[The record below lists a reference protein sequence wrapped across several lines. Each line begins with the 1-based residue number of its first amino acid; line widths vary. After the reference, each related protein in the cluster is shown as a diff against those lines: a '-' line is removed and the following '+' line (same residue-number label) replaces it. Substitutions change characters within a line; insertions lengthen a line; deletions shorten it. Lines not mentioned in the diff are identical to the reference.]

1 MKDGRCIAGCKLRR
15 IHVIGRYVHGVGKQ
29 LYMTRRLAAPPPPP
43 PRCIEKTPAS
53 LLVRRLWRENGGVVF
68 QVSQFAAV
76 FVVAPIIAFAPVSA
90 RVLDTRPPHVDRRTI
105 C

>member
-1 MKDGRCIAGCKLRR
+1 MGQNGDELPRNGPQCLCEIFFCWPIGHYNVECIIMYGCTMKDGRCIAGCKLRR

-53 LLVRRLWRENGGVVF
+53 LLVRRL
-68 QVSQFAAV
+68 
-76 FVVAPIIAFAPVSA
+76 
-90 RVLDTRPPHVDRRTI
+90 
-105 C
+105 